1 MEFKTVALI
10 GAGAIGCYFVLG
22 MAENLGENF
31 CLVAEGERRE
41 RLLKNGIV
49 INGKTFRP
57 AVKTPEEAKGTD
69 LIIIGVKY
77 PAMGEVLSYLD
88 RTVDEHTTVLC
99 PMNGVDTEEMIAARI
114 GEEHVVYSFMKIS
127 SAREG
132 NSIRFDPATTL
143 GIMFG
148 EKDNERTDRV
158 LSLEKLFLENGV
170 HCHIC
175 EDIMQDMWY
184 KMASNISRNL
194 PQAIV
199 GCGFGAFEDSEHMAY
214 LCARMR
220 EEVTAVAAAKG
231 VDISDVTDVRAST
244 IGLPRE
250 ARFSTLQDLDAKRP
264 TEIEM
269 FSGTLIRM
277 GKELGVPTPFNE
289 FAYHTIRALEE
300 KNAGKFC

>member
-1 MEFKTVALI
+1 MEFRTVALI
-10 GAGAIGCYFVLG
+10 GAGAIGSYFVLG
-22 MAENLGENF
+22 MAEKMGENF
-31 CLVAEGERRE
+31 CVVAEGERRE
-41 RLLKNGIV
+41 RLLRDGIV
-49 INGKTFRP
+49 INDRTFRP
-57 AVKTPEEAKGTD
+57 AVKTPDEAKGTD

-77 PAMGEVLSYLD
+77 TAMPEALSYLD
-88 RTVDEHTTVLC
+88 RMVEDRTTVLC
-99 PMNGVDTEEMIAARI
+99 PMNGVDTEEMIADRI
-114 GEEHVVYSFMKIS
+114 GAEHVVYSFMKIS

-132 NSIRFDPATTL
+132 NHIRFNPEKTL

-148 EKDNERTDRV
+148 EKDNARTDRV
-158 LSLEKLFLENGV
+158 LSLEKLFLDHDV

-175 EDIMQDMWY
+175 EDIMEDMWY
-184 KMASNISRNL
+184 KLGSNISRNL

-199 GCGFGAFEDSEHMAY
+199 GCGFGAFEDSEHMAF
-214 LCARMR
+214 LCARLR
-220 EEVTAVAAAKG
+220 DEVAAVAWARG
-231 VDISDVTDVRAST
+231 IDIRDVTDVRASA

-300 KNAGKFC
+300 KNSGRIS